1 LANLSV
7 MPTSAPCRGVSPTI
21 EKLLYDRKS
30 AAYVLSVSLRALD
43 YLIANKQIKVRR
55 IGGKVLI
62 HANELKRFAAS
73 DHCGRLAAK
82 AA

>member
-1 LANLSV
+1 MADLSV
-7 MPTSAPCRGVSPTI
+7 MPMSAPRTAAAPTI
-21 EKLLYDRKS
+21 KKLLYDRKS
-30 AAYVLSVSLRALD
+30 AAYALSVSLRSLD

-55 IGGKVLI
+55 IGVKVLI
-62 HANELKRFAAS
+62 HVNELKRFAAA

>member
-1 LANLSV
+1 MADLSV
-7 MPTSAPCRGVSPTI
+7 MPTSAPRPAASPTV

-30 AAYVLSVSLRALD
+30 AAYVLSISLRSLD

-62 HANELKRFAAS
+62 HKNELKRFAAA

>member
-1 LANLSV
+1 MTNLSV
-7 MPTSAPCRGVSPTI
+7 MPTSAPCRSVAPTI

-43 YLIANKQIKVRR
+43 YLIANKQIKIRR

-62 HANELKRFAAS
+62 HANELKRFAAA